1 MKGMRASTHGAY
13 PAKMNQEK
21 KAAII
26 QATELFSPLSLSQV
40 LPIAERSTERFF
52 PQGSIILKENE
63 QGSTLHIV
71 TEGVVRIFKGTVSL
85 GEARRGEFFG
95 ELALIGEGTRTAS
108 AMASTDVST
117 LCIDQKD
124 FVSATTGNWDVNR
137 KIFKALSRIIRS
149 QSDLYIQKT
158 LEQEETNRKMQYA
171 IQLNKFMEV
180 GKAITSVLNVKDI
193 LSTLLDRVGHIIQAK
208 GIVVFLLDHQQ
219 NNLFVGDFKG
229 FDAPLPSGL
238 RISLSTPF
246 AKTVCEALSPIVIED
261 IHAAAWGSIL
271 PQTLLGLID
280 LSALFVPL
288 RIQKEVMGLVG
299 MIDVKDIHPFREEHR
314 PYLDILADY
323 VSIALA
329 NATNYETIKRLS
341 VTDDVTGFYNTRFLH
356 QYLDEVLAE
365 ATVRGEPVS
374 LVFFDLDHFKLTVD
388 THGHLLGSQVLKE
401 VAQFVSGFLGETD
414 RIVRY
419 GGDEY
424 ILILPRQGRE
434 EALAKV
440 QLIKEGLNRTSF
452 LQKENI
458 CENVRAS
465 FGIATF
471 PDDASDKASLLKEA
485 DHYMYSSKRSGKNLI
500 TSGSSKRTPAIH
512 P

>member
-1 MKGMRASTHGAY
+1 MLQPMATLSETIG
-13 PAKMNQEK
+13 PEK
-21 KAAII
+21 KAALIR
-26 QATELFSPLSLSQV
+26 ATELFSPLSLSQV
-40 LPIAERSTERFF
+40 LPIAERATEQFF

-63 QGSTLHIV
+63 QGSSLHIV

-108 AMASTDVST
+108 AMAATDVST
-117 LCIDQKD
+117 LCIDQED
-124 FVSATTGNWDVNR
+124 FVSATTGNGDVNR

-158 LEQEETNRKMQYA
+158 LEQEETSRKMQYA
-171 IQLNKFMEV
+171 IQLNKFMEI
-180 GKAITSVLNVKDI
+180 GKALTSVLSVRDI
-193 LSTLLDRVGHIIQAK
+193 LSTLLDRVDHIIHAR
-208 GIVVFLLDHQQ
+208 GIVVFLMDRQ
-219 NNLFVGDFKG
+219 NNDLFMCDFKG
-229 FDAPLPSGL
+229 FDTALPSTL
-238 RISLSTPF
+238 RISLSTSF
-246 AKTVCEALSPIVIED
+246 AETVCEAPSSVVIED
-261 IHAAAWGSIL
+261 VHAAEWVSIL
-271 PQTLLGLID
+271 PETLLGLINH
-280 LSALFVPL
+280 SALFMPL
-288 RIQKEVMGLVG
+288 RIQREIMGLVG

-356 QYLDEVLAE
+356 QYLDEVLEE
-365 ATVRGEPVS
+365 ASARGEPVS

-388 THGHLLGSQVLKE
+388 THGHLLGSQVLRE
-401 VAQFVSGFLGETD
+401 VAQFVDGFLGEKD

-424 ILILPRQGRE
+424 IVILPWQGRN
-434 EALAKV
+434 EALSKV
-440 QLIKEGLNRTSF
+440 QKIKEGLNRTCF

-471 PDDASDKASLLKEA
+471 PDDASNKEGLLKEA
-485 DHYMYSSKRSGKNLI
+485 DHYMYQSKRSGKNLI
-500 TSGSSKRTPAIH
+500 TSGSPRRMPADTR
-512 P
+512 

>member
-1 MKGMRASTHGAY
+1 MATL
-13 PAKMNQEK
+13 PETMNPEK
-21 KAAII
+21 KAILI

-40 LPIAERSTERFF
+40 LPIAERATERFF
-52 PQGSIILKENE
+52 PQGTIILQENE

-85 GEARRGEFFG
+85 GEARRGELFG

-108 AMASTDVST
+108 AMAATDVST
-117 LCIDQKD
+117 LCIDQED

-171 IQLNKFMEV
+171 IQLNKFMEI
-180 GKAITSVLNVKDI
+180 GKALTSVLDVNDI
-193 LSTLLDRVGHIIQAK
+193 LSTLLDRVSHIIHAR
-208 GIVVFLLDHQQ
+208 GIVVFLMDRQ
-219 NNLFVGDFKG
+219 NNDLVVCDFRG
-229 FDAPLPSGL
+229 FGAELPSDL

-246 AKTVCEALSPIVIED
+246 AETVCQELSPIVIED
-261 IHAAAWGSIL
+261 VHAAGWGAIL
-271 PQTLLGLID
+271 PETLFGLISH
-280 LSALFVPL
+280 SALFVPL
-288 RIQKEVMGLVG
+288 RTQKKVMGLVG
-299 MIDVKDIHPFREEHR
+299 LIDVEDIHPYKEEHR

-323 VSIALA
+323 VSIALS
-329 NATNYETIKRLS
+329 NATHYETIKRLS
-341 VTDDVTGFYNTRFLH
+341 VTDDVTGFFNTRFLH

-365 ATVRGEPVS
+365 ATDRGEPVS
-374 LVFFDLDHFKLTVD
+374 LVFFDLDHFKVTVD
-388 THGHLLGSQVLKE
+388 THGHLMGSQVLRE
-401 VAQFVSGFLGETD
+401 VAHFVNGFLGAKD

-424 ILILPRQGRE
+424 ILILPYQGRD

-440 QLIKEGLNRTSF
+440 QMIKEGLNRTCF
-452 LQKENI
+452 LKKENI
-458 CENVRAS
+458 FENVRAS

-471 PDDASDKASLLKEA
+471 PEDAADKASLLREA

-500 TSGSSKRTPAIH
+500 TSGSSKRRSAAAPS
-512 P
+512 

>member
-1 MKGMRASTHGAY
+1 MATL
-13 PAKMNQEK
+13 PEIMNPEEK
-21 KAAII
+21 AVLI

-40 LPIAERSTERFF
+40 LPIAERSTEQFF
-52 PQGSIILKENE
+52 PQGNVILKEDE
-63 QGSTLHIV
+63 QGSALHIV

-85 GEARRGEFFG
+85 GEARRGELFG

-108 AMASTDVST
+108 AMAATDVRT
-117 LCIDQKD
+117 LCIDQED
-124 FVSATTGNWDVNR
+124 FLSATTGNWDVNR

-149 QSDLYIQKT
+149 QSDLYIRKT

-171 IQLNKFMEV
+171 IQLNKFMEI
-180 GKAITSVLNVKDI
+180 GKALTSVLDVRGI
-193 LSTLLDRVGHIIQAK
+193 LSTLLDRLGHVIRAR
-208 GIVVFLLDHQQ
+208 GIVVFMVDAQ
-219 NNLFVGDFKG
+219 NNDFFVGDSRG
-229 FDAPLPSGL
+229 FDAALTSDL

-246 AKTVCEALSPIVIED
+246 AETICQALSPIVIENV
-261 IHAAAWGSIL
+261 HVAGWGTIL
-271 PQTLLGLID
+271 PETLFGLIGH
-280 LSALFVPL
+280 SALFVPL
-288 RIQKEVMGLVG
+288 RIQKEVVGLVG
-299 MIDVKDIHPFREEHR
+299 MIDVTDIHPYNEEHR

-365 ATVRGEPVS
+365 ASQKGEPVS

-388 THGHLLGSQVLKE
+388 THGHLLGAQVLRE
-401 VAQFVSGFLGETD
+401 VAQFVNGFLGEKD

-424 ILILPRQGRE
+424 IVILPWQGRD
-434 EALAKV
+434 EALSKV
-440 QLIKEGLNRTSF
+440 QRIKDGLNRTCF

-458 CENVRAS
+458 CEEVRAS

-471 PDDASDKASLLKEA
+471 PEDAADKASLLREA

-500 TSGSSKRTPAIH
+500 TSGSSKRTPGAA